1 MDTGGIGKDLTYLAG
16 LLIGVALIALL
27 VGHAGQTVGLIRAG
41 TSGFNSLLQ
50 TVTLQNGIGGLG
62 SSMGLSSYSYGL
74 EYAGLT
80 SPTTLGA

>member
-27 VGHAGQTVGLIRAG
+27 VGHAGGTAQLIQAG

-50 TVTLQNGIGGLG
+50 TVTLQNSFGGGL
-62 SSMGLSSYSYGL
+62 S
-74 EYAGLT
+74 T
-80 SPTTLGA
+80 SFPTATFG

>member
-1 MDTGGIGKDLTYLAG
+1 METGGIGKDLTYLAG

-27 VGHAGQTVGLIRAG
+27 VGHAGQTAGLIQAG

-62 SSMGLSSYSYGL
+62 SSMRLSPYSS
-74 EYAGLT
+74 GLT
-80 SPTTLGA
+80 FPTTLGA

>member
-27 VGHAGQTVGLIRAG
+27 VGHAGQTAGLIQAG

-62 SSMGLSSYSYGL
+62 SSMGLSFYSP
-74 EYAGLT
+74 GLT